1 MKHALFLNLLASV
14 TTVCPNGG
22 SSCNTGLPN
31 VAASSSQLQA
41 ILQIVFVVLGAVAVL
56 FVVIGG
62 VKLTLSSG
70 NPQEVT
76 KAKNT
81 IIYALAGLVIAAFAE
96 VIVSFVLSQAP

>member
-1 MKHALFLNLLASV
+1 MKLTMFNHFLASV
-14 TTVCPNGG
+14 TTVCLNGG
-22 SSCNTGLPN
+22 NSCDTGLPN
-31 VAASSSQLQA
+31 VAANSSQLQG

-70 NPQEVT
+70 NPQEIT

-96 VIVSFVLSQAP
+96 VIVSFVLSQTP

>member
-1 MKHALFLNLLASV
+1 MKPVMFHNFIASV
-14 TTVCPNGG
+14 TTICPNGG
-22 SSCNTGLPN
+22 NSCNTGLPN
-31 VAASSSQLQA
+31 VAASSIQLQS

-70 NPQEVT
+70 NPQEIT

-96 VIVSFVLSQAP
+96 VIVSFVLSQTP